1 MKNDERAV
9 QLPSGTVTLLLADV
23 ESSTRA
29 WEEQAAQMRS
39 SMSSLD
45 ALIDEVAARC
55 GGARPL
61 EQGEGDSFVVAFAR
75 ASDAVAAALALQIGL
90 VDGPIAVRMALHTG
104 EVELR
109 DESRYDGPVI
119 IRTARLRDLAHGG
132 QTLLSS
138 STRDLVQDAL
148 PDGVDLID
156 LGSHQL
162 KDLDRAE
169 RAYQLTHPA
178 LQGRFPP
185 IRSSPA
191 SAGNLPVPLTS
202 FVGRVLELEEARRL
216 VGEHRLVTL
225 TGAGGCGKTRLAIEV
240 SRLVPDMFPDGVW
253 FCDLGPLSDPSAVAQ
268 TLRTTMGVRE
278 DRSRDDTESVCL
290 RLSGLAALVVL
301 DNCEHLVDASARLAD
316 AILKACP
323 NVHIITTSREPV
335 GVESEVAWRVP
346 SLRAP
351 ENGSDRPE
359 DLLGYDA
366 VRLFVDRAAHA
377 RPGFAL
383 TAESAASVAEICKRL
398 DGIPLALEL
407 AAARVR
413 VLSVRDLASGIND
426 RFRLL
431 GRGSRTVL
439 ARQQT
444 LEASV
449 GWSHDMLS
457 GPQKV
462 VLRRLAV
469 FAGTFTLAGAEHV
482 VSGGEVQ
489 QADVLELL
497 SQLVDRSLVVADDTG
512 SGTSYRLLETIR
524 QYARER
530 LVASGEAKDV
540 STSHLDFHADW
551 AVNLLAELRGGK
563 GGPLETRAAIDVMY
577 DNLREACEWAIVD
590 GHHESGLRLATS
602 LWDVWIRSFAT
613 SSGMRVREGRRW
625 LDELLRD
632 TGDAPPHARVAASA
646 ALAHAMFIE
655 GEVIEGGTLA
665 RDAIPLARE
674 IGNLSHL
681 SYLLQRYGF
690 SLSMVDRAQGVA
702 VLEESVQVA
711 RDANDPAALW
721 QAQYFLGQALG
732 YTGERGLAAVR
743 EGLAVAQQA
752 NLSAEPLRQVYGFA
766 LYQAGDVD
774 AGINVLED
782 SRAWFAAAGE
792 PEWTS
797 RAETF
802 LACAL
807 WLKGDSARAR
817 EHAARALS
825 LADADTPER
834 AMVALMARFALAWM
848 AVDEGRIEDADE
860 EFSLISSDASD
871 ADERTDGLHMV
882 AMMYGDVIS
891 GLRAINFVAAG
902 DREKA
907 RRTIDAGT
915 VAPAQIPFLF
925 ITALTL
931 GASAIAARAMGE
943 IEEAERHVHE
953 GLTVISDLGP
963 RVLAPDLLDVAAAL
977 RSDVGADADAVRLW
991 AAATSA
997 RTRMGTVRR
1006 PNPVLTISDDI
1017 AAARSRLGED
1027 AFTDA
1032 WSAGEVT
1039 ELDDA
1044 VAFALRGWGPR
1055 RRPPA
1060 GWDSLTP
1067 TELKVVALV
1076 AEGLTNPQ
1084 IGERLF
1090 VSKRTVSAHLRN
1102 VFGKLGVST
1111 RAELAA
1117 EATRRGV

>member
-1 MKNDERAV
+1 
-9 QLPSGTVTLLLADV
+9 
-23 ESSTRA
+23 
-29 WEEQAAQMRS
+29 MRS
-39 SMSSLD
+39 SMASLD
-45 ALIDEVAARC
+45 ALIDEVALRC
-55 GGARPL
+55 AGVRPL
-61 EQGEGDSFVVAFAR
+61 EQGEGDSFVLAFTR
-75 ASDAVAAALALQIGL
+75 ASDAVAAALALQIEL
-90 VDGPIAVRMALHTG
+90 ADEALAVRMALHTG
-104 EVELR
+104 EPELR
-109 DESRYDGPVI
+109 DEVRYDGPVI
-119 IRTARLRDLAHGG
+119 IRAARLRDLAHGG

-148 PDGVDLID
+148 PEGVDLID

-185 IRSSPA
+185 LRSSPA

-202 FVGRVLELEEARRL
+202 FVGRVLELEDVRRL
-216 VGEHRLVTL
+216 IGEHRLVTL
-225 TGAGGCGKTRLAIEV
+225 TGAGGCGKTRLAIEAASV
-240 SRLVPDMFPDGVW
+240 AGDAFPDGVW

-278 DRSRDDTESVCL
+278 DPVRDDTESVCL
-290 RLSGLAALVVL
+290 RLSGVAALVVL
-301 DNCEHLVDASARLAD
+301 DNCEHLIDASARLAD
-316 AILKACP
+316 AILKGCP
-323 NVHIITTSREPV
+323 SVHILTTSREPV

-351 ENGSDRPE
+351 ENGSHRPE

-366 VRLFVDRAAHA
+366 VRLFVERAARA

-383 TAESAASVAEICKRL
+383 TAESAASVAEICTRL
-398 DGIPLALEL
+398 DGIPLAIEL

-413 VLSVRDLASGIND
+413 VLSVRDLASGLND

-431 GRGSRTVL
+431 GRGSRTML

-469 FAGTFTLAGAEHV
+469 FAGTFTLAGAERV

-497 SQLVDRSLVVADDTG
+497 SQLVDRSLVIADETW

-540 STSHLDFHADW
+540 STRHLDFHAEW
-551 AVNLLAELRGGK
+551 AANLLAEARGGRR
-563 GGPLETRAAIDVMY
+563 GPLETRVAVDVVY
-577 DNLREACEWAIVD
+577 DNVREACEWAIVD
-590 GHHESGLRLATS
+590 GHHESGLRLAS
-602 LWDVWIRSFAT
+602 SIWGLWARSFAT

-632 TGDAPPHARVAASA
+632 TGDAPPHLRVAAAA
-646 ALAHAMFIE
+646 ALAHAMMIE
-655 GEVIEGGTLA
+655 GDLIESGTLA

-674 IGNLSHL
+674 VGNLSYL

-690 SLSMVDRAQGVA
+690 PLSMVDRAQGVA

-711 RDANDPAALW
+711 REANDPVAFW
-721 QAQYFLGQALG
+721 QAQYFLGQAHG
-732 YTGERGLAAVR
+732 YAGERGLAAVR

-752 NLSAEPLRQVYGFA
+752 DLSAEPLRQAYGLA

-774 AGINVLED
+774 AGIDVLEEN
-782 SRAWFAAAGE
+782 RVWFAAAGE

-797 RAETF
+797 RADGF
-802 LACAL
+802 LAAGL
-807 WLKGDSARAR
+807 WLKGESVRAR

-825 LADADTPER
+825 LADADTPGR
-834 AMVALMARFALAWM
+834 AIVALIARFALAWV
-848 AVDEGRIEDADE
+848 AVEEGRIDDADQ
-860 EFSLISSDASD
+860 EFSLFSSDASD
-871 ADERTDGLHMV
+871 VDERTDGLHIV
-882 AMMYGDVIS
+882 GMMYGDVFS
-891 GLRAINFVAAG
+891 GLRAITFVAAG
-902 DREKA
+902 DHEMA
-907 RRTIDAGT
+907 RRTIDAAT
-915 VAPAQIPFLF
+915 VAPERIPWV
-925 ITALTL
+925 IVTALTL
-931 GASAIAARAMGE
+931 SASAIAARAMGE

-953 GLTVISDLGP
+953 GLTVISGMGP
-963 RVLAPDLLDVAAAL
+963 RVLTPDLLDVAATL
-977 RSDVGADADAVRLW
+977 RSDVGAHADAVRLW

-1006 PNPVLTISDDI
+1006 PNPILTIADDI
-1017 AAARSRLGED
+1017 AGARSRLGED
-1027 AFTDA
+1027 AFRDA
-1032 WSAGEVT
+1032 WSTGEQT

-1055 RRPPA
+1055 RRPAA

-1102 VFGKLGVST
+1102 VFAKLGVST
-1111 RAELAA
+1111 RAELASQ
-1117 EATRRGV
+1117 ATKRSI